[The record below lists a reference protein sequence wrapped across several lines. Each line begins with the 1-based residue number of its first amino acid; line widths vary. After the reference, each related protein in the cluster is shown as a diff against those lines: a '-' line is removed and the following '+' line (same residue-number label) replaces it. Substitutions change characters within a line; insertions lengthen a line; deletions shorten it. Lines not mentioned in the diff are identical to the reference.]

1 MQVIHFLNVK
11 MLNTYKEENKPSSI
25 VPPPG
30 MNYCYHLYIC
40 SFKSIFK
47 FPSFSS
53 PQTSMDTLLK
63 LFQWRKD
70 SFRSVV
76 VPAAAAAKLLQP
88 CSIMWPYGLQPA
100 SLLCLWDSPGLNT
113 GVGCHALQGIFPT
126 QGLNPGLISFA
137 LAGRFFTT
145 STSLEALLICILADL
160 NDFLPNCYFLLQTL
174 SCLFF
179 M

>member
-1 MQVIHFLNVK
+1 MLMSLFYFFVFILLLFLV
-11 MLNTYKEENKPSSI
+11 LSLLSQIGFFFFFWYL
-25 VPPPG
+25 
-30 MNYCYHLYIC
+30 CIC
-40 SFKSIFK
+40 
-47 FPSFSS
+47 
-53 PQTSMDTLLK
+53 
-63 LFQWRKD
+63 
-70 SFRSVV
+70 VCV
-76 VPAAAAAKLLQP
+76 CAKLLQP

-100 SLLCLWDSPGLNT
+100 SLLCLWDSPGLNS
-113 GVGCHALQGIFPT
+113 GVGCHALQGSFPT